1 MDSSNAVKCFA
12 LLEIKMLSVNS
23 SLANWDALK
32 IKWLDFDR
40 ARKEGHLT
48 TLWRDWQV
56 RARKIEWIK
65 RVAFTILSS
74 KERWSC
80 RQGCLE
86 AKMTRFW
93 RHQALGYYISWLLGL
108 SALLQVPGWSAYQ
121 AVGRADRDAFKLK
134 LLDFEDTKLYAG
146 VLYFLKS
153 HLSSVKI
160 KSFYHQCIPVCK
172 TTCTHWAF

>member
-1 MDSSNAVKCFA
+1 MTWFWPSKERRPPDNS
-12 LLEIKMLSVNS
+12 LEGLTSPSKENRVNQTS
-23 SLANWDALK
+23 
-32 IKWLDFDR
+32 
-40 ARKEGHLT
+40 GLT
-48 TLWRDWQV
+48 
-56 RARKIEWIK
+56 K
-65 RVAFTILSS
+65 LSS